1 MRFLLALTLISP
13 VVTVALYLCCW
24 FQCER
29 RTAAW
34 NARGRRLFGEDAAWA
49 FYPCSGLKWPECA
62 YKNNQF
68 YAWLDHDGQ
77 PQPKGDLNMTTIE
90 FFADDDYEGALKYLG
105 ESTSYKYNECRERL
119 EIDIYEIEESSAAM
133 IAESYEGNVLGVF
146 AYRDGDGELVKHS

>member
-13 VVTVALYLCCW
+13 VVTVALYLCGW

-34 NARGRRLFGEDAAWA
+34 NARGRRLFGEDATWA
-49 FYPCSGLKWPECA
+49 FYTLNGRECA
-62 YKNNQF
+62 YRNGEF
-68 YAWLDHDGQ
+68 FAWVDHNGQ
-77 PQPKGDLNMTTIE
+77 PSPKGDRQMTTIE
-90 FFADDDYEGALKYLG
+90 FFDEEDYENALAYLG
-105 ESTSYKYNECRERL
+105 ESTTYKYNEFRERL
-119 EIDIYEIEESSAAM
+119 EIDVFEIDESSAAM